1 MMAMVEEASK
11 IIGFGPSVLWVTL
24 AGVIGIGIVVKLAL
38 DLVTKIREVR
48 KPKVQNE
55 KTVEDKLRNDN
66 ERLKRLENTAVEQE
80 AELKLILRSQIAMI
94 HHMIDGNGIERLKET
109 QRDIEEFL
117 ITGKIKKEV

>member
-1 MMAMVEEASK
+1 MVEEASK

-38 DLVTKIREVR
+38 DLVTKIRDVR

-66 ERLKRLENTAVEQE
+66 ERLNRLENTAVEQE

-117 ITGKIKKEV
+117 ITGKIKKEA